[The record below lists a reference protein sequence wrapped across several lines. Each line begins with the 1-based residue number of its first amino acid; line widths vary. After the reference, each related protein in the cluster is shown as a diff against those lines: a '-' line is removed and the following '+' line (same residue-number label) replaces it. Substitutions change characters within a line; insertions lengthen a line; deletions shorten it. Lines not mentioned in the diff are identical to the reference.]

1 MKRWPRLIS
10 FFMAAIMLLA
20 IPAFAEE
27 EATPMASRYIM
38 STCVYLDQTATTQF
52 RVWYEVIALGIMDEV
67 GAYKIKVQD
76 STDGQNWTTVKT
88 YIPSEYP
95 SMVIEDD
102 IGHTGF
108 VVYTG
113 AVTGR
118 YYRAYIIL
126 YAKNSSGEGHVSV
139 YTDPIQLQ

>member
-1 MKRWPRLIS
+1 MKRWTRLIS
-10 FFMAAIMLLA
+10 FFMAAVMLLA
-20 IPAFAEE
+20 MPAFAAE
-27 EATPMASRYIM
+27 EAMPMASRYIM
-38 STCVYLDQTATTQF
+38 STCVYLDQTATTLF

-67 GAYKIKVQD
+67 GAYKIKVQE
-76 STDGQNWTTVKT
+76 SIDGQSWATVKT
-88 YIPSEYP
+88 YVPSEYP

-102 IGHTGF
+102 IAHAGY

-118 YYRAYIIL
+118 YYRAYITL
-126 YAKNSSGEGHVSV
+126 YAKNSSGEGHVFV